1 MHACVSKNRK
11 QAETARSRTV
21 WMLLIVLGHLEEILW
36 SWCGLTKLLVSQLQQ
51 PLSNEF
57 FSGKPFLILIAN
69 KEKKTRKTSW
79 LQKKSRNKNNPS
91 AKFVFK
97 SSSHNSCRTDFIFNN
112 KSCYFLLIWK
122 KNFKIMRATKSR
134 FLTVGWIMSDVQR

>member
-57 FSGKPFLILIAN
+57 FSGKPFFILIAN
-69 KEKKTRKTSW
+69 KEKKQEKRVGCKKKVGTKITL
-79 LQKKSRNKNNPS
+79 LQN
-91 AKFVFK
+91 FFLK